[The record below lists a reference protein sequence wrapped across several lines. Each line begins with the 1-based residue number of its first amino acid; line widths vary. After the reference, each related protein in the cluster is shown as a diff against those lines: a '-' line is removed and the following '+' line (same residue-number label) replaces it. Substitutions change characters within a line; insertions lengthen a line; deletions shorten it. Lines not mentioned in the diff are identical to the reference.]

1 MATNE
6 ETKFTQMN
14 KEEKKNN
21 VVNHAKEWQHVTI
34 GGVSGI
40 LMGAGA
46 VYAANALAKEKSTEK
61 VAAAQNNENVAEGQ
75 THNGIKVAEVDQS
88 LSFGQAFET
97 ARNSVGSG
105 GVFHWHGNV
114 YNTYTKEEW
123 DNMTPEAKSQFAQ
136 QVQPEINS
144 SVEYTNHSVDDYAH
158 DNVKPTSKIDP
169 KPKAEKDNVDEDDKP
184 QTKPE
189 EESDGEIHFL
199 GFTNVEIEGEQYVAG
214 HASKDD
220 KHVYFLDMDNDPE
233 HQIDHVAV
241 DVNNDNV
248 ITQNEVGE
256 FEGKATMEEFGVLS
270 LMEASNESGSNGQTA
285 MTNQDEI
292 APDMPDYVNDANI

>member
-46 VYAANALAKEKSTEK
+46 VYAVDALAKGTADEETT
-61 VAAAQNNENVAEGQ
+61 ATTLNNANAAEGEP
-75 THNGIKVAEVDQS
+75 NNSIKVAEVDQN
-88 LSFGQAFET
+88 LSFGQAFEA
-97 ARNSVGSG
+97 ARNAVGPG

-123 DNMTPEAKSQFAQ
+123 DNMTPEDKNLFAQ
-136 QVQPEINS
+136 HVQPVIDSN
-144 SVEYTNHSVDDYAH
+144 VGYTSPKTDYAH
-158 DNVKPTSKIDP
+158 DDVKHSSKVESKPMPEEKKEEEPQSPD
-169 KPKAEKDNVDEDDKP
+169 KPKEDE
-184 QTKPE
+184 
-189 EESDGEIHFL
+189 DGEIHFL

-214 HASKDD
+214 HATKDD
-220 KHVYFLDMDNDPE
+220 KHVYFVDMDNDPE
-233 HQIDHVAV
+233 HVIDHIAV
-241 DVNNDNV
+241 DLNNDNV
-248 ITQNEVGE
+248 ISRDEVGE

-270 LMEASNESGSNGQTA
+270 LMEASNASGANGQTA
-285 MTNQDEI
+285 MTNQDDI
-292 APDMPDYVNDANI
+292 APDMPDYVNDANV